1 MARERWDKRTAFIMA
16 AIGSAIGLGN
26 VWRFPYMAYAN
37 GGGAFFIPYII
48 ALITTGIPLIALEF
62 YLGNRYQ
69 KGPTEAYG
77 FIRKNTNYIGW
88 FAIGT
93 TMIIAFYYAVIMSW
107 AGNYIFHSIGVRWSG
122 NESNFFFSQVLGR
135 SKGIGTLGGVQW
147 QLVLCNLII
156 WLAIFLIIFKG
167 IKVVGKVVNWTVG
180 LPWVLLLILII
191 RGITLKGAYQGL
203 EYYLKPDF
211 SQLLNP
217 NVWLAAYGQIFF
229 TLSLGFGVMIAY
241 ASYLPKRSDINTNA
255 WVVSFANC
263 ATSFFAGFAVFSVL
277 GFLAFQTN
285 QPINE
290 VVDAGPGLAFVVYPT
305 AIGTLPGGI
314 ITQSIFG
321 IMFFLMLFTLGIDSA
336 FSFVEAFVTGL
347 KDSFKIKREKASFWV
362 CFVGFLIGMLFTSK
376 AGYYWL
382 DVIDHWM
389 NWGLVI
395 VGLLEAVLIGWFFDI
410 RKVSSDID
418 STSDIKFRKMWIISV
433 KYITPIILLITIVT
447 SIVKEVKHP
456 YEGYPIWSLMLGG
469 WFLLISL
476 MYFAIIMQNKDNFST
491 MKNRPLRFVGWLI
504 SYAGIIWTFY
514 QFYSYSNKL
523 APCITLVL
531 SVIIAFFTFSYSKN
545 NKESEIKPC
554 VKSST
559 KP

>member
-1 MARERWDKRTAFIMA
+1 
-16 AIGSAIGLGN
+16 
-26 VWRFPYMAYAN
+26 
-37 GGGAFFIPYII
+37 
-48 ALITTGIPLIALEF
+48 
-62 YLGNRYQ
+62 LGNRYQ

-395 VGLLEAVLIGWFFDI
+395 VGLLEAILIGWFF
-410 RKVSSDID
+410 
-418 STSDIKFRKMWIISV
+418 
-433 KYITPIILLITIVT
+433 
-447 SIVKEVKHP
+447 
-456 YEGYPIWSLMLGG
+456 
-469 WFLLISL
+469 
-476 MYFAIIMQNKDNFST
+476 
-491 MKNRPLRFVGWLI
+491 
-504 SYAGIIWTFY
+504 
-514 QFYSYSNKL
+514 
-523 APCITLVL
+523 
-531 SVIIAFFTFSYSKN
+531 
-545 NKESEIKPC
+545 
-554 VKSST
+554 
-559 KP
+559 